1 MRTMKKLCLVT
12 MKLITGTLSSIKHK
26 ILTLFKMNFE
36 IVMSD
41 GEEIIVNDDISLED
55 IADALA
61 DFTLEVKVL
70 EAKVQRLSELRDTLG
85 YVPIYENG
93 GKQ

>member
-1 MRTMKKLCLVT
+1 LKTIIDQWKVT
-12 MKLITGTLSSIKHK
+12 MENDIT
-26 ILTLFKMNFE
+26 
-36 IVMSD
+36 
-41 GEEIIVNDDISLED
+41 LED

-61 DFTLEVKVL
+61 DLTLEVKVL
-70 EAKVQRLSELRDTLG
+70 EAKVQRLSEFRDTAG

>member
-1 MRTMKKLCLVT
+1 
-12 MKLITGTLSSIKHK
+12 
-26 ILTLFKMNFE
+26 MNFE
-36 IVMSD
+36 IAMSD
-41 GEEIIVNDDISLED
+41 GEEIIVNDDITLDD

-61 DFTLEVKVL
+61 DLTLEVKVL
-70 EAKVQRLSELRDTLG
+70 EAKVQRLSEFRDTLG

>member
-1 MRTMKKLCLVT
+1 ME
-12 MKLITGTLSSIKHK
+12 S
-26 ILTLFKMNFE
+26 
-36 IVMSD
+36 
-41 GEEIIVNDDISLED
+41 DISLED

-61 DFTLEVKVL
+61 DLTLEVKVL

>member
-1 MRTMKKLCLVT
+1 MT
-12 MKLITGTLSSIKHK
+12 
-26 ILTLFKMNFE
+26 FE
-36 IVMSD
+36 ICMSD
-41 GEEIIVNDDISLED
+41 GEEIMGKDNDINLED

-61 DFTLEVKVL
+61 DLTLEVKVL
-70 EAKVQRLSELRDTLG
+70 EAKVQRLSELRDTAG

>member
-1 MRTMKKLCLVT
+1 
-12 MKLITGTLSSIKHK
+12 MKLIMETLSSIKHK

-41 GEEIIVNDDISLED
+41 GEEIVENDISLED

-61 DFTLEVKVL
+61 DLTLEVKVL

>member
-1 MRTMKKLCLVT
+1 
-12 MKLITGTLSSIKHK
+12 
-26 ILTLFKMNFE
+26 
-36 IVMSD
+36 MSD
-41 GEEIIVNDDISLED
+41 GEEIMGKDNDINLED

-61 DFTLEVKVL
+61 DLTLEVKVL
-70 EAKVQRLSELRDTLG
+70 EAKVQRLSEFRDTAG